1 MDARDLRTKENSELR
16 EELTELL
23 QEQFNLRMQKGTG
36 QLVTPHQLRR
46 VRRDIARVRTVL
58 REKDGAAASASAST
72 EAGESA

>member
-1 MDARDLRTKENSELR
+1 MNAQDLRTKKDSELR

-23 QEQFNLRMQKGTG
+23 AEQFNLRMQKGTG

-58 REKDGAAASASAST
+58 REKEGVAAPASAST

>member
-1 MDARDLRTKENSELR
+1 MDAQDLRAKSDGELR
-16 EELTELL
+16 EELSELL

-36 QLVTPHQLRR
+36 QLGAPHQLRR

-58 REKDGAAASASAST
+58 REKTGSATT